1 MWFAGIDWADRHH
14 DAAVVTGTGE
24 VVGRL
29 RVAHSAEGLEELTAF
44 LQQGCP
50 EGEQVACVVET
61 THGLLISALLEAGL
75 LVCPVNPTTLMRWR
89 PPSGAKSDA
98 GDALLL
104 ARAGRATW
112 PDLPV
117 LQPDSPAVHE
127 LKLLTRDLEGR
138 IVEQTRLVNQLTAC
152 LKAYYP
158 VALACFDGLTRHV
171 ALAFLQTFPTLARA
185 RAATCEEL
193 REALLQVRYPHAA
206 EKATALY
213 HLLHQPQLEA
223 SAEVVRA
230 KARLALALVEQ
241 LQVVV
246 RQVAAYDQE
255 IARLFLQHADQA
267 VFASLPGA
275 GKRLAPRLLAEWGE
289 DRRRYADAAS
299 VQALAGT
306 APVVFQSGAYRGVRR
321 RRTCVNNLR
330 QALYHFARESA
341 LLEDWAKAY
350 YRRKREQGKTRAMA
364 LRALANHW
372 VRILYAMWLHATP
385 YDPAIFA
392 AARRAH
398 SPDAPAEPH
407 APVVA

>member
-14 DAAVVTGTGE
+14 DAVVVTAAGE

-29 RVAHSAEGLEELTAF
+29 RVAHSADGLEELAAF
-44 LQQGCP
+44 LQQGLP
-50 EGEQVACVVET
+50 TGEQVACVVET
-61 THGLLISALLEAGL
+61 THGLLISALLEAGV
-75 LVCPVNPTTLMRWR
+75 LVCPVNPTTLRRWR

-104 ARAGRATW
+104 ARAGRAAW

-127 LKLLTRDLEGR
+127 LKLLTRDLEGL

-158 VALACFDGLTRHV
+158 VALACFDGLTRHA
-171 ALAFLQTFPTLARA
+171 ALAFLQAFPTLERA
-185 RAATCEEL
+185 RAATCEEMGEVL
-193 REALLQVRYPHAA
+193 RQVHYPHAA
-206 EKATALY
+206 EKAAALH

-230 KARLALALVEQ
+230 KARLTLALVEQ
-241 LQVVV
+241 LHIVV

-255 IARLFLQHADQA
+255 IARLFLQHHDHAI
-267 VFASLPGA
+267 FASLPGA

-289 DRRRYADAAS
+289 DRGHYLDAAS
-299 VQALAGT
+299 VQSLAGT

-321 RRTCVNNLR
+321 RRACVNPFR

-364 LRALANHW
+364 LRALANQW
-372 VRILYAMWLHATP
+372 VRILYAMWLHSAP
-385 YDPAIFA
+385 YDPALFA

-398 SPDAPAEPH
+398 SPGALSAPAG
-407 APVVA
+407 A

>member
-14 DAAVVTGTGE
+14 DVAVVTSTGE
-24 VVGRL
+24 VAGRL
-29 RVAHSAEGLEELTAF
+29 RVAHSADGLEELRTF
-44 LQQGCP
+44 LQQRLP
-50 EGEQVACVVET
+50 AGEEVACIVET
-61 THGLLISALLEAGL
+61 AHGLLISALLEAGV
-75 LVCPVNPTTLMRWR
+75 LVCPVNPTTLRRWR

-104 ARAGRATW
+104 ARAGRASW
-112 PDLPV
+112 PELPV
-117 LQPDSPAVHE
+117 LQPDSPAVQE
-127 LKLLTRDLEGR
+127 LKLLTRDLEGL
-138 IVEQTRLVNQLTAC
+138 IGEQTRLVNQLTAC
-152 LKAYYP
+152 LKTYYP
-158 VALACFDGLTRHV
+158 VALDCFDGLTRHA
-171 ALAFLQTFPTLARA
+171 ALAFLHAFPTLDQAQ
-185 RAATCEEL
+185 AATCEEL
-193 REALLQVRYPHAA
+193 QTVLVGVRYPRAA
-206 EKATALY
+206 EKAAALR
-213 HLLHQPQLEA
+213 HLLLQPQLQA

-255 IARLFLQHADQA
+255 ITRLFGQHPDQA
-267 VFASLPGA
+267 IFASLPGA

-289 DRRRYADAAS
+289 DRGRYAEAAS

-321 RRTCVNNLR
+321 RRACVNAFR

-341 LLEDWAKAY
+341 LQEDWAKAY

-364 LRALANHW
+364 LRALANQW
-372 VRILYAMWLHATP
+372 VRILYAMWLHAAP
-385 YDPAIFA
+385 YDPALFA

-398 SPDAPAEPH
+398 APDVPI
-407 APVVA
+407 VA